1 MRLLR
6 QRLAGAQGLHQGARP
21 EVVGGQRLLRVPA
34 EQVGQVPEIPGRAVG
49 GLLQVVRVGHAVLGG
64 GRRHE
69 LERPAGALRADR
81 RRVQAAL
88 DQPHRL
94 EQGGVE
100 VVVDRRL
107 VDDRLGVGRGRGGG
121 SGGGGAGPGV
131 EYALDVE
138 GVPQPQAALLLVPR
152 PVLREPALEGGSGEA
167 PVRVLGRLGADHR
180 VLVQRVAVRGLK
192 PGADAGEGL
201 VAVGVDGNLDAVG
214 GERRL
219 AQPGGPAQIGQIE
232 AVTDGEVL
240 DLSPF
245 FRSLRGVEQRSDAV
259 ALALYDTLFD
269 LLRRCGVVRMQVA
282 HHRLVDV
289 AQSKPVDRI
298 GVCAAAADRSG
309 SFAYDVAV
317 LVQMLEHRNVDAL
330 PVLIRADVVELL
342 DADLRDVGVGDAFLQ
357 VLLVDVGIQ
366 RADEARV
373 LHDFAL
379 VTGDEQAIR
388 SAGEVR
394 TGDGVGR
401 VETFPV
407 LGFESSLTVLFLKGY
422 DVAVSA
428 KKTAEWVA
436 QIVESHYEI
445 PIAALDLVPVPGRIT
460 SAFGRIGR
468 DLRKRESGARLRA
481 V

>member
-1 MRLLR
+1 MPFLR
-6 QRLAGAQGLHQGARP
+6 QRLAGTQGLHQGARP

-69 LERPAGALRADR
+69 LERSAGALRADR

-107 VDDRLGVGRGRGGG
+107 ADDRLGVGRGRGGG
-121 SGGGGAGPGV
+121 SGDGGAGPGV
-131 EYALDVE
+131 EHALDVE

-180 VLVQRVAVRGLK
+180 VLVQRVAVRGLE

-214 GERRL
+214 GEPGLGEGQVLDQRRLGHAVPHGQVQERLALLWSLRALDHAQDPVELRSIQLLPHIVGQAAVLRVERGHHGVVQRVGVDQLDRIVVAAGAPFGDRSVGQHVAILVQPGHPQAVMRIAPVVLARGHHLVDAHLGDVAGHAVLELALEERMVEKLQRLGGPQRLARVLRDEVARRVRGGVQREVLPGDVLRVPQFRRL
-219 AQPGGPAQIGQIE
+219 AP
-232 AVTDGEVL
+232 
-240 DLSPF
+240 
-245 FRSLRGVEQRSDAV
+245 
-259 ALALYDTLFD
+259 
-269 LLRRCGVVRMQVA
+269 
-282 HHRLVDV
+282 
-289 AQSKPVDRI
+289 
-298 GVCAAAADRSG
+298 
-309 SFAYDVAV
+309 
-317 LVQMLEHRNVDAL
+317 
-330 PVLIRADVVELL
+330 
-342 DADLRDVGVGDAFLQ
+342 
-357 VLLVDVGIQ
+357 
-366 RADEARV
+366 
-373 LHDFAL
+373 
-379 VTGDEQAIR
+379 
-388 SAGEVR
+388 
-394 TGDGVGR
+394 
-401 VETFPV
+401 
-407 LGFESSLTVLFLKGY
+407 LTVLFLKGY
-422 DVAVSA
+422 DVAVSD

-445 PIAALDLVPVPGRIT
+445 PIAALDLVPVPDRIA